1 MIASSGD
8 DNAIHR
14 NKRMMAYGMENLR
27 EKTPASSRPAK
38 TSYSGC
44 GSKKRDPTAIVTV
57 FSTVHTIMCVG
68 GDASI
73 LRNVFTGCDE
83 RENEAKKKADGSIT
97 TFEKL

>member
-1 MIASSGD
+1 
-8 DNAIHR
+8 
-14 NKRMMAYGMENLR
+14 
-27 EKTPASSRPAK
+27 
-38 TSYSGC
+38 
-44 GSKKRDPTAIVTV
+44 
-57 FSTVHTIMCVG
+57 MCVG